1 MGQAHVCRYFQN
13 AYNENMLRKV
23 LKILTSRLVLV
34 VALIAIQVAFI
45 VSWFYSRVSQTL
57 MPFINA
63 AAIVLMVYIINSKE
77 DPAYKL
83 GWCIVI
89 LAFPVFGIVMYVL
102 CFGRKMPAKL
112 AHGTTDANSRMANL
126 LSQDPAVMERLA
138 KEDPDGVPMFRNGL
152 RTSRFPVYQNT
163 CAQYFGSGEEWLPVF
178 LAKLKGAKRFIFLE
192 YFIINPGT
200 MWDEVLGVLKQKV
213 AEGVQVKLIYD
224 DLGCLDSGRN
234 FARKMNEL
242 GIETYCFN
250 RLRPALAIQ
259 MNNRD
264 HRKICVID
272 NTVGFTGGV
281 NISDEYAN
289 RIVRF
294 GYWRDSAIMIEG
306 EAVWSLTV
314 MFLGMYT
321 YLKKDDE
328 GIDYSRYKLPYAMPE
343 QPSGYFQPF
352 SDTPTDAANAGL
364 SVHMN
369 LVLQARKYV
378 YIDTPYLILAEPMKN
393 ALCLAGDNG
402 IDVRILTPHIPDK
415 KIAFTMT
422 RSNYQV
428 LLEHGV
434 KIYEYTPGFN
444 HTKNI
449 VSDDLRGTVGTVNTD
464 YRSYYLH
471 FENGV
476 LFEDSAT
483 AVVLRDAF
491 LKGLEQAQEVTLED
505 TRHINIFVR
514 IFSAVA
520 NLFAPLF

>member
-1 MGQAHVCRYFQN
+1 MVCTLFWN
-13 AYNENMLRKV
+13 AYNGNMLRKV
-23 LKILTSRLVLV
+23 LKILTSRLLLV
-34 VALIAIQVAFI
+34 VVMIAIQVAFI
-45 VSWFYSRVSQTL
+45 VSWFYNSVVSKTL
-57 MPFINA
+57 WPLINA
-63 AAIVLMVYIINSKE
+63 IAVVMVVHIINSTE

-83 GWCIVI
+83 GWCIII
-89 LAFPVFGIVMYVL
+89 LAFPVFGIVMYIL
-102 CFGRKMPAKL
+102 CFGRKMPARL
-112 AHGTTDANSRMANL
+112 AHGTTEANSRMANL
-126 LSQDPAVMERLA
+126 LSTDPSVMEKLA
-138 KEDPDGVPMFRNGL
+138 EKDPQAVPIFTNGL

-163 CAQYFGSGEEWLPVF
+163 EARYFASGEEWFPVF
-178 LAKLKGAKRFIFLE
+178 LAKLKEAKHFIFLE

-200 MWDEVLGVLKQKV
+200 MWDEVLAVLKQKV
-213 AEGVQVKLIYD
+213 SEGVQVKLIYD
-224 DLGCLDSGRN
+224 DLGCLDSGRY
-234 FARKMNEL
+234 FARNMNDL

-281 NISDEYAN
+281 NLSDEYAN

-306 EAVWSLTV
+306 AAVWSLTV

-328 GIDYSRYKLPYAMPE
+328 GIDYSRYKLPYAAPAN
-343 QPSGYFQPF
+343 PSGFFQPF
-352 SDTPTDAANAGL
+352 SDTPTDMANTGL

-378 YIDTPYLILAEPMKN
+378 YIDTPYLILAEPMKD

-415 KIAFTMT
+415 KLAFTMT
-422 RSNYQV
+422 RSNYAV

-471 FENGV
+471 FENGI
-476 LFEDSAT
+476 LFEDPLT
-483 AVVLRDAF
+483 ADALREAF
-491 LKGLEQAQEVTLED
+491 LKGLEQSQEVTLED
-505 TRHINIFVR
+505 TKHINFLVR